1 MSDIDDRK
9 KMLVC
14 MDYIGA
20 HITDDATRQSWY
32 KNGIENHTF
41 SDHLCYDEVATD
53 SPLLWDGIFRYLM
66 DQFLDTV
73 ISMEIDHQ
81 FTDNCLTVP
90 SQNRKKALVAME
102 YIARQINDEDVFMGW
117 LMTGVPD
124 GDIEYGNLDPNQID
138 DDDSMLED
146 SSFYDIVDC
155 FLRRMTR
162 AHKSGGLYCGD
173 ICTEAG

>member
-1 MSDIDDRK
+1 
-9 KMLVC
+9 
-14 MDYIGA
+14 
-20 HITDDATRQSWY
+20 
-32 KNGIENHTF
+32 
-41 SDHLCYDEVATD
+41 
-53 SPLLWDGIFRYLM
+53 
-66 DQFLDTV
+66 
-73 ISMEIDHQ
+73 
-81 FTDNCLTVP
+81 
-90 SQNRKKALVAME
+90 
-102 YIARQINDEDVFMGW
+102 
-117 LMTGVPD
+117 MTGVPD